1 MSTMKVCWVKKVAT
15 TCLEQPLILLI
26 AYLVCITQTASS
38 VKKSVLES
46 LANPDRKVRRV
57 FATQLLSMG
66 INCQIFV
73 ASITGVY
80 QDHWSSTSK
89 KLEGGVGMVLP
100 RKRSCYSVIHNLNTN
115 FGRSLQLIIAR
126 VIHAYE

>member
-1 MSTMKVCWVKKVAT
+1 M
-15 TCLEQPLILLI
+15 
-26 AYLVCITQTASS
+26 
-38 VKKSVLES
+38 KKSVLES

-89 KLEGGVGMVLP
+89 KLEGGGGGRDGSPSQVVLLFCD
-100 RKRSCYSVIHNLNTN
+100 S
-115 FGRSLQLIIAR
+115 QLKT
-126 VIHAYE
+126 